1 MTLLGRLIVYAA
13 PSGSGK
19 TTVVQHVLSVFPDL
33 AFSVS
38 ATTRARRDGEE
49 DGRDYYFFDVDHF
62 KMLIE
67 SGEFAEWEEVYPGQ
81 YYGTLKAEI
90 NRLREAGRHVVFDVD
105 VKGAMSIKRLYPD
118 ETLTVFIKVPSMEVL
133 EQRLRTRGTDTEE
146 SLQKRLSKAAEEL
159 EFEPLFDVVLV
170 NDVLED
176 TLCEAED
183 IVRNFLF

>member
-1 MTLLGRLIVYAA
+1 
-13 PSGSGK
+13 
-19 TTVVQHVLSVFPDL
+19 
-33 AFSVS
+33 
-38 ATTRARRDGEE
+38 
-49 DGRDYYFFDVDHF
+49 
-62 KMLIE
+62 
-67 SGEFAEWEEVYPGQ
+67 
-81 YYGTLKAEI
+81 